1 LDVKV
6 MEDARAY
13 ALLRRGREL
22 LGEGDPAQAAL
33 VLERA
38 RLAQPG
44 KGSILEEL
52 GRAYYSCGRYREAAA
67 GFEEA
72 LEVDPANDYAHYC
85 LGLCLLKMK
94 RSTEAA
100 GHFKLAWT
108 LRPCENYREKAARFG
123 AAGAADTRTGSGA
136 P

>member
-1 LDVKV
+1 MDVKV
-6 MEDARAY
+6 MEEAREY

-22 LGEGDPAQAAL
+22 LEEGDPAQAAL

-94 RSTEAA
+94 RGTEAA

-108 LRPCENYREKAARFG
+108 LRPCEIYREKAARFG
-123 AAGAADTRTGSGA
+123 AAGAAGARTGSGA